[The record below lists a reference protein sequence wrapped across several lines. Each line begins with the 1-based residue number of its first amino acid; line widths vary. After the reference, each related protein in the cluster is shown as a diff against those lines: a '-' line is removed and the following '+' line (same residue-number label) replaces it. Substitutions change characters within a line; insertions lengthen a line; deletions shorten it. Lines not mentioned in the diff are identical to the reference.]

1 MKSFINFNGRLLEE
15 QEPVIKASDRSY
27 RYGDGVFETIR
38 VWKGKILL
46 EELHFERLME
56 SMKTL
61 KIQVPKLL
69 TPERLKNEIIELCGK
84 NKCDEDAR
92 VRLSISRGHGGPYDS
107 DGNFH
112 YLIECSPLPGTAA
125 RLNENGLVIDVFP
138 QARKSIDIFSNLK
151 SSSYLPYAMAAIY
164 AKENKLNDCLLL
176 NSHDR
181 ICDATIANMFWVK
194 NKTVFTP
201 PLSEGCVAGVMRR
214 RILDFRSAIS
224 DLGLELKESVLTT
237 NDLLSA
243 DEVFLT
249 NAISGI
255 RWVSQFRENTY
266 QNKTSEKLFEK
277 FILPLF

>member
-1 MKSFINFNGRLLEE
+1 MKSFINYNGRLVDE
-15 QEPVIKASDRSY
+15 QLPVIKASDRSY

-61 KIQVPKLL
+61 KIDVPKLL
-69 TPERLKNEIIELCGK
+69 TPERLRNEIIELCGR

-92 VRLSISRGHGGPYDS
+92 VRLSISRGHGGLHDS
-107 DGNFH
+107 DDNFH
-112 YLIECSPLPGTAA
+112 YLIECSPLPGTSA

-138 QARKSIDIFSNLK
+138 HARKSIDIFSNLK
-151 SSSYLPYAMAAIY
+151 SSSYLPYAMAALY
-164 AKENKLNDCLLL
+164 AKGNKLNDCLLL

-181 ICDATIANMFWVK
+181 ICDATIANVFWVK
-194 NKTVFTP
+194 DETVFTP
-201 PLSEGCVAGVMRR
+201 PLHEGCVAGVMRR
-214 RILDFRSAIS
+214 YLIGKLRSSEQPIREEELETP
-224 DLGLELKESVLTT
+224 DLE
-237 NDLLSA
+237 NA

-249 NAISGI
+249 NAIYGI

-266 QNKTSEKLFEK
+266 QNKISEKLFEK